1 MADRSINI
9 STASGQTEFTPDP
22 LNASANDIVSW
33 ANRTNIVH
41 QIAINGAPAGS
52 TPQWVTFT
60 DKIEPFTSSS
70 PAYVCQAT
78 SAQYKCVIDGHTESG
93 TINIVALLMCVL
105 LLGIFAP
112 ALRAQ
117 TPQPVTGAIDCGPII
132 GKALQDVP
140 EIFKTGGDI
149 LKGTLVT
156 AGSNIRMPFVVGN
169 RQAGS
174 LLNANGTVNTTKIQC
189 IQQWVR
195 AYSKDAPRGSQDP
208 GAPVLNPLPG
218 PTLRGSVGDLIEIT
232 FLDLIDPLNF
242 PRADI
247 GKCDQFSTVTGGTLT
262 QVYPTTDK
270 YPDCFNESIN
280 TNVHFHGTHTN
291 PNSSGDNVF
300 LQLKP
305 SPRTADAKR
314 TPAIDLA
321 SVQGPFT
328 DFFHRCEAELPSATV
343 PKQWPKLWLDAPEKF
358 RQWAEQTVS
367 TYAPDWYKQN
377 LKAIANGA
385 WPQYYVGAFPYCYRL
400 PDYTSSTWPPASPAD
415 MMSAHAD
422 GAGADEMD
430 ESQAPVRPLI
440 MGQAPGTHWYHA
452 HKHGSTTMNVN
463 NGMTGVFVIEGK
475 YDKEIKAGYPGGIK
489 QQVLVIQ
496 QLGGTSFLE
505 RGAGGT
511 DPYFSVNGQLQP
523 VITMR
528 PGEVQWW
535 RIANT
540 SSRAGTYF
548 LSPTTGLKWKQLA
561 QDGVQFNDVNY
572 QASNNNAFL
581 LSSGNRADLLVQA
594 PTAAGTYAV
603 LVNNS
608 VDPSD
613 RAPGATQLTLLT
625 VNVLLGPSANMQFL
639 PNAPSF
645 PPFLVDI
652 KPSELKATRTIVFST
667 SSRPPFPSM
676 HRIDGKL
683 FDGEVGAAVVL
694 NQVEEW
700 KIVNETYANGGGGAK
715 ISHPF
720 HIHINPFQISE
731 FFDPSAYISS
741 TAGAGTVTAVKAT
754 PPQTGGIIT
763 GVGTSFTT
771 SAHVGDFI
779 LINGQRPATILSIQ
793 SNTALTFSSAINV
806 TTASSYSIAVP
817 LYTVNPKQVR
827 TGQCLIN
834 PLDAKPCTALP
845 DKNRIWWD
853 VLAIPSGNVF
863 YDATNPATSYQV
875 PGYFKMQS
883 RFVDYAGYYVI
894 HCHILAHED
903 RGMMT
908 VVYVTPLQPPFS
920 HH

>member
-1 MADRSINI
+1 MSLTN
-9 STASGQTEFTPDP
+9 QTEFQPDP
-22 LNASANDIVSW
+22 LNAAIADIVSW
-33 ANRTNIVH
+33 ANRTNDSH
-41 QIAINGAPAGS
+41 QIAINAAAAGAPA
-52 TPQWVTFT
+52 QWITFT
-60 DKIEPFTSSS
+60 EEIKPFTSSS

-78 SAQYKCVIDGHTESG
+78 SIEYKCIIPNHTETG

-105 LLGIFAP
+105 LLGLFAP

-117 TPQPVTGAIDCGPII
+117 TQPVTGAIDCGPII
-132 GKALQDVP
+132 GKELQMVP
-140 EIFKTGGDI
+140 EIAKTGGHI
-149 LKGTLVT
+149 LQGTLVT
-156 AGSNIRMPFVVGN
+156 AGANVRMPFAVGG

-174 LLNANGTVNTTKIQC
+174 LLNANGTVNTAKVQC

-195 AYSKDAPRGSQDP
+195 AYSKDAPPGSQNP
-208 GAPVLNPLPG
+208 GAPVLNPMPG
-218 PTLRGSVGDLIEIT
+218 PTIRGSVGDLVELT
-232 FLDLIDPLNF
+232 FMDLIDPLNF

-247 GKCDQFSTVTGGTLT
+247 GKCDQYSTIKNGVTT
-262 QVYPTTDK
+262 QVYPTADK

-305 SPRTADAKR
+305 TPRAADATRAPVITNTGVNSPYDIK
-314 TPAIDLA
+314 
-321 SVQGPFT
+321 GPFS
-328 DFFHRCEAELPSATV
+328 DFFRQCEANLPSATV
-343 PKQWPKLWLDAPEKF
+343 PKQWPRLWSDAPDSF
-358 RQWAEQTVS
+358 RKWADVTVNQF
-367 TYAPDWYKQN
+367 AHEWYQPNQN
-377 LKAIANGA
+377 AIANGA

-400 PDYTSSTWPPASPAD
+400 PDYTSSTWPPASQAD

-422 GAGADEMD
+422 GSGSDEMD
-430 ESQAPVRPLI
+430 EAQAPMRPLI

-452 HKHGSTTMNVN
+452 HKHGSTTINVS
-463 NGMTGVFVIEGK
+463 NGMTGVYIIEGK
-475 YDKEIKAGYPGGIK
+475 YDAEIQAGYPGGIK
-489 QQVLVIQ
+489 QQVMVIQ
-496 QLGGTSFLE
+496 QLGGTSQLE
-505 RGAGGT
+505 GAAGP

-523 VITMR
+523 VITMK

-548 LSPTTGLKWKQLA
+548 LSPTALKWKQLA

-572 QASNNNAFL
+572 QASNNKAFL
-581 LSSGNRADLLVQA
+581 LASGNRADLLVQA
-594 PTAAGTYAV
+594 PATAGTYTV

-613 RAPGATQLTLLT
+613 RTTGATQLTLLT
-625 VNVLLGPSANMQFL
+625 VNVTGTNANMHFL

-645 PPFLVDI
+645 PPFLTDI
-652 KPSELKATRTIVFST
+652 KPTDVKATRTIVFST
-667 SSRPPFPSM
+667 SGRPPAPSM

-700 KIVNETYANGGGGAK
+700 KIVNETYASSGGGAK

-731 FFDPSAYISS
+731 FFDPSSYISS
-741 TAGAGTVTAVKAT
+741 TPGAGTVTAVAAT
-754 PPQTGGIIT
+754 APQTGATIT
-763 GVGTSFTT
+763 GLGTSFMS

-779 LINGQRPATILSIQ
+779 LINGQRPATILSIPT
-793 SNTALTFSSAINV
+793 NTSMTISSGINV
-806 TTASSYSIAVP
+806 AAAATYSIAVP
-817 LYTVNPKQVR
+817 QYTINKIRP
-827 TGQCLIN
+827 GQCLIN
-834 PLDAKPCTALP
+834 PLDAKPCTAIP
-845 DKNRIWWD
+845 PANRIWWD
-853 VLAIPSGNVF
+853 VLSIPSGNVF
-863 YDATNPATSYQV
+863 YDASGGTPTKV
-875 PGYFKMQS
+875 PGYFKMVS

>member
-1 MADRSINI
+1 MADHSINI
-9 STASGQTEFTPDP
+9 STSSTGQTVFTPDP
-22 LNASANDIVSW
+22 LNAQAKDAVSW
-33 ANRTNIVH
+33 ANRTNETH
-41 QIAINGAPAGS
+41 QIAIGG
-52 TPQWVTFT
+52 VTFT

-70 PAYVCQAT
+70 PAYVTQGASGSST
-78 SAQYKCVIDGHTESG
+78 PYKCVIPGHTESG
-93 TINIVALLMCVL
+93 TIKIVALLMCAL

-117 TPQPVTGAIDCGPII
+117 TPPAQPVTGAVDCAPII
-132 GKALQDVP
+132 GKPLEPVP
-140 EIFKTGGDI
+140 EISNTTTGEI

-156 AGSNIRMPFVVGN
+156 AGANVRIPFVVGS
-169 RQAGS
+169 RQSGS
-174 LLNANGTVNTTKIQC
+174 LLNANGTVNTTRVQC

-218 PTLRGSVGDLIEIT
+218 PTLRASVGNLVELT
-232 FLDLIDPLNF
+232 FMDLIDPLNF

-247 GKCDQFSTVTGGTLT
+247 GKCDVFSTVTGGKLT
-262 QVYPTTDK
+262 QVYPTADK

-305 SPRTADAKR
+305 TPRAANASRAPVITDTGVNSPYDIKA
-314 TPAIDLA
+314 
-321 SVQGPFT
+321 PFA
-328 DFFHRCEAELPSATV
+328 DFFHQCEANLPSATV
-343 PKQWPKLWLDAPEKF
+343 PKQWPRLWLDAPDSF
-358 RQWAEQTVS
+358 RNWAEKTVS

-377 LKAIANGA
+377 QKAIANGA

-400 PDYTSSTWPPASPAD
+400 PNYTPTTWPPAPQAD
-415 MMSAHAD
+415 TMSAHAG
-422 GAGADEMD
+422 GAGSDEMD
-430 ESQAPVRPLI
+430 EAEAPMRPLI

-452 HKHGSTTMNVN
+452 HKHGSTTINVN
-463 NGMTGVFVIEGK
+463 NGMTGVFIIEGK
-475 YDKEIKAGYPGGIK
+475 YDQEIKAGYPGGIK

-505 RGAGGT
+505 RDARGS

-523 VITMR
+523 VINMR

-540 SSRAGTYF
+540 SARAGTYF
-548 LSPTTGLKWKQLA
+548 LSPTALKWKQLA
-561 QDGVQFNDVNY
+561 QDGVQFNNDNY

-581 LSSGNRADLLVQA
+581 LASGNRADLLVQA
-594 PTAAGTYAV
+594 PTAAGSYAV

-613 RAPGATQLTLLT
+613 RGPGTTQLTLLT
-625 VNVLLGPSANMQFL
+625 VNVLTGPSANMQFL
-639 PNAPSF
+639 PTAPSF
-645 PPFLVDI
+645 PPFLTDI
-652 KPSELKATRTIVFST
+652 KPNEVKATRTIVFST
-667 SSRPPFPSM
+667 SSRPPTPAM
-676 HRIDGKL
+676 HKIDGKL

-700 KIVNETYANGGGGAK
+700 KIVNETFPNANGGAK

-731 FFDPSAYISS
+731 FFDPSSYISI
-741 TAGAGTVTAVKAT
+741 TGGTGTVTTAAGVL
-754 PPQTGGIIT
+754 TGT
-763 GVGTSFTT
+763 GTNFTA

-779 LINGQRPATILSIQ
+779 LLNGQRPATILTIPSPT
-793 SNTALTFSSAINV
+793 SLTIDSGINV
-806 TTASSYSIAVP
+806 TAATGYSIAVP
-817 LYTVNPKQVR
+817 LYTINQSQAR
-827 TGQCLIN
+827 AGQCLIN
-834 PLDAKPCTALP
+834 PLDPKPCTAIP
-845 DKNRIWWD
+845 GKNRIWWD
-853 VLAIPSGNVF
+853 VLSIPSGNIF
-863 YDATNPATSYQV
+863 YDANHTATPV
-875 PGYFKMQS
+875 AGYFKMQS